1 MGKVRDKKI
10 ELQKI
15 ISQIVPL
22 LKQQGVIKAG
32 IFGSYARGDQKK
44 NSDIDILIQV
54 KDKKFSLF
62 DLVGL
67 ELELKK
73 ILRKDVDLLTYNGL
87 NHLIREEVLKEEVR
101 IIWFEKI

>member
-101 IIWFEKI
+101 II